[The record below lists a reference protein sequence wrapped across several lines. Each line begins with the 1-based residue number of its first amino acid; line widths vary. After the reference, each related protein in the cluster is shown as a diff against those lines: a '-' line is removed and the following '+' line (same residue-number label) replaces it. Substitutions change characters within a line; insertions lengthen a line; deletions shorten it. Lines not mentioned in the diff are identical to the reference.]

1 MIIDSRYEV
10 LESLG
15 TGIWATVYKVKDIRT
30 GNIYALKYFQQI
42 SANELYEKFTPE
54 DMHHITKIEHPNLIH
69 VKDFGN
75 IEDRIYYICE
85 YFEGRSLKNFPFKI
99 NQIDLFYELVV
110 QICYALHALH
120 SHGIT
125 HKDLKPENI
134 LYRINENGLQV
145 KVADF
150 GFTKV
155 TLQEKNRHLTSSLP
169 YIAPEVF
176 LGEQANKSSDYYSLG
191 VILYWLT
198 TGSYPF
204 SIDTISSLI
213 SGKQQHFFPKSAREL
228 NPSIP
233 LELEKM
239 LLKFLSKNPEERFNK
254 AGQVIKY
261 INSTQLTQYPFS
273 REWSIVNNLRFN
285 SYIVRD
291 RYSHMLTGYLPS
303 IREGNGK
310 TVAIIGNAGLGKNN
324 LLSLFKYHLLNGS
337 VYLFDYACGPKTLHP
352 FYALIKEFHE
362 FKAMS
367 DKEFAKDLE
376 TISPNFSEYLYKS
389 KESVS
394 SIYKSDDDLKADFES
409 AKNYVVHL
417 SEDKPLV
424 FIIRNCQYLTQH
436 TIDFINYLSVEIREQ
451 RILLVLSFSDFT
463 KVPLL
468 KNGALIKVQPL
479 TVTETQN
486 YIHKLVQIEPPK
498 EFVEELWNRC
508 AGNPGMIRDLM
519 IALTQEGHILKN
531 GRFKFDYNVSN
542 YRMKSNLLM
551 QIHNRLIHLKT
562 ENLRLLKTLACVETP
577 LTNEL
582 ITFVLG
588 LDEKQV
594 FFLINDA
601 VNNDILIKANDSYRF
616 TFKEAKT
623 RLLKNMP
630 LKTRK
635 EISRRVIDYFETI
648 NTNDPKV
655 CLGVIAN
662 AKVTGDLL
670 CMRKYRLRLYN
681 RFDSDYEQDE
691 AFKEIVRVLEIDF
704 DLGGKLPEHLFMSD
718 LNLLLNKITVSAD
731 VSHVYNLLPKFMKL
745 PNIFEK
751 YLVISM
757 IYFNAEEY
765 NKAIENLEK
774 AEELVVTG
782 RQMGLVTIVLSHAYS
797 RLGKT
802 REVIKHLERLKGYPL
817 SIPLKIYYSD
827 RMSVYLSRMGKSRE
841 AVELLEN
848 CYMNLPPIHD
858 TVAFFRL
865 ASLHNNLGIFYEE
878 INVMDEAFDHLSQAR
893 SILETYKIKR
903 LLSLV
908 YNNIGDIYLRQG
920 DINKAIELFN
930 MALDNSEKL
939 GNKMTKT
946 QAMLNLGE
954 SYLKMGDFKAAGQY
968 LERAKTFSLKTENNL
983 FYASIM
989 NNIALMKSKTAPL
1002 KDFTEF
1008 LFNLQPNLLEG
1019 KIEELTPAVK
1029 TYFYYLISTG
1039 QASKIMPLVK
1049 NNAKIDFN
1057 KTKNEEFY
1065 YNLLSMIAESEGNYQ
1080 EAEQYLESALVYVKK
1095 HNNFYAT
1102 TIFYCNKARIL
1113 INKGKYLEA
1122 KELLLQVRTHCEE
1135 FGFKYWSVKAD
1146 MLEAQLHLATA
1157 DIPIR
1162 LVLRSLRKA
1171 YQEAKVNKYL
1181 FLELNILAMLVQI
1194 YSQKQAGKYAAQ
1206 YFKLLKNKLD
1216 IIIDGAEVEVS
1227 NFFKKHYFYRKKYL
1241 TDLNFVEIKPRKKQ
1255 DKESLV
1261 EQLYDLLRLSNVT
1274 RIRFFVEKA
1283 LKETISPAHFAIYL
1297 IDNNNDLTSFM
1308 EYQCEELISSSVKIP
1323 EYIYNSIF
1331 NNDIQTVNIKGMH
1344 YLFVPLIIKSAK
1356 IGCLVIADE
1365 GELNYQKHE
1374 LMMMKALKL
1383 HLTAILVRVQEYS
1396 EMKQNRDL
1404 ITKLMFAS
1412 QEMMGIIDVSKLN
1425 LSLLSWCIDFTGASR
1440 GFLLKKTFDGSL
1452 EIDLALDSS
1461 KKFLNSNEHVSHDV
1475 ITDVQSQKKEYY
1487 HHINQNE
1494 KKFKMNQDQDELV
1507 VQTVYAAP
1515 ILQKNNEIYGIVY
1528 LDNYLDSS
1536 SRLNI
1541 HQDMMKLLLMQ
1552 ISAAIQN
1559 SLQYENLVQRN
1570 IALGNLEKAKDCFAG
1585 IVSHELITPLTK
1597 LNSQVNRLKSK
1608 MYHSE
1613 EEKATLLEKA
1623 DDNIGH
1629 LTRTT
1634 ESIMTLHRYN
1644 TLSKLQL
1651 TSNNLSEFSSHITEE
1666 AELISKS
1673 RKMIVKSTIEENLP
1687 DVYFNWEAMF
1697 TAVLNV
1703 INNSVRFTKDF
1714 GSIEV
1719 VIRRSTFQTEKINDQ
1734 QSIVFII
1741 RDNGKGMP
1749 QYEIDRIF
1757 TKFSELK
1764 DLYSHHSGTVQ
1775 YDSCGLGLGL
1785 SVTKRIV
1792 DLHHGKI
1799 WIKSEEDE
1807 GTVVNIALPMIKEMN
1822 TEEN

>member
-75 IEDRIYYICE
+75 IGDRIYYICE
-85 YFEGRSLKNFPFKI
+85 YFEGRSLKHFPFKA
-99 NQIDLFYELVV
+99 NQIDLFYDLIV
-110 QICYALHALH
+110 QVCYALHALH

-134 LYRINENGLQV
+134 LYRVDENGIQV
-145 KVADF
+145 KLADF

-169 YIAPEVF
+169 FIAPEVF

-204 SIDTISSLI
+204 SIDTITSLI

-228 NPSIP
+228 NSGLS
-233 LELEKM
+233 LEIEKM
-239 LLKFLSKNPEERFNK
+239 LLKFLSKNPEERFNR

-261 INSTQLTQYPFS
+261 INSIQLKQYPFS

-291 RYSHMLTGYLPS
+291 NYSHMLTGYLPS

-310 TVAIIGNAGLGKNN
+310 TVSIIGNAGLGKNN

-367 DKEFAKDLE
+367 DKEFTRDLAN
-376 TISPNFSEYLYKS
+376 ISPNFSEYLYKS
-389 KESVS
+389 KETVT
-394 SIYKSDDDLKADFES
+394 SIYKSPDELKSDFQS

-417 SEDKPLV
+417 SEEKPLV
-424 FIIRNCQYLTQH
+424 FIIRNCQYLTKQS
-436 TIDFINYLSVEIREQ
+436 IDFINYLSFEIREQ
-451 RILLVLSFSDFT
+451 KILLVLSFSDFT

-479 TVTETQN
+479 SINETRE
-486 YIHKLVQIEPPK
+486 YIQKLVEVQPPM

-519 IALTQEGHILKN
+519 IALAKEGHILKN
-531 GRFKFDYNVSN
+531 GKFKFDYDVSN
-542 YRMKSNLLM
+542 YKMKSNLLI
-551 QIHNRLIHLKT
+551 QIHNRLIHMKPD
-562 ENLRLLKTLACVETP
+562 NLELLKAIACIETP

-582 ITFVLG
+582 LTFVLG

-601 VNNDILIKANDSYRF
+601 VNNDILIKVNESYRF

-623 RLLKNMP
+623 RLLKKIP

-635 EISRRVIDYFETI
+635 EISQRVIDYFETI
-648 NTNDPKV
+648 KTNDPRV

-662 AKVTGDLL
+662 AKITGDLL
-670 CMRKYRLRLYN
+670 CMRKYRLRLYD
-681 RFDSDYEQDE
+681 RYDTEYEQDD
-691 AFKEIVRVLEIDF
+691 AFKEIVKVLEIDF
-704 DLGGKLPEHLFMSD
+704 DLAGRLPEHLFMSD

-731 VSHVYNLLPKFMKL
+731 VSQVYDLLPQFKKL
-745 PNIFEK
+745 DEIFEK

-757 IYFNAEEY
+757 VYFNAEEY
-765 NKAIENLEK
+765 NKAIQYLLK
-774 AEELVVTG
+774 ADELVVTG

-802 REVIKHLERLKGYPL
+802 REAQKQLDRLKGYEL
-817 SIPLKIYYSD
+817 SIPLKIYYAD
-827 RMSVYLSRMGKSRE
+827 RKSVQLSRSGKPRE

-858 TVAFFRL
+858 NVAFFRL

-878 INVMDEAFDHLSQAR
+878 LNVMDEAFDHLSQAR

-903 LLSLV
+903 LLSLI

-920 DINKAIELFN
+920 DISKAIELFN

-954 SYLKMGDFKAAGQY
+954 SYLKAGDFKSASQA
-968 LERAKTFSLKTENNL
+968 LERAKSFSLKTENKL
-983 FYASIM
+983 FYTSIM
-989 NNIALMKSKTAPL
+989 NNIALLKSKTAPL
-1002 KDFTEF
+1002 KEFTDFLYSLEPS
-1008 LFNLQPNLLEG
+1008 LIEG
-1019 KIEELTPAVK
+1019 KIDALNPAIK
-1029 TYFYYLISTG
+1029 TYFYYLASTG
-1039 QASKIMPLVK
+1039 QADRIMPLIK

-1065 YNLLSMIAESEGNYQ
+1065 YNLLSMIFEAEGNYV
-1080 EAEQYLESALVYVKK
+1080 EAEQQLNSALVYVKK
-1095 HNNFYAT
+1095 QNNYYAV
-1102 TIFYCNKARIL
+1102 TIFYCNMARIL
-1113 INKGKYLEA
+1113 IKSGKFLKAE
-1122 KELLLQVRTHCEE
+1122 ELLVQVRSYCKE
-1135 FGFKYWSVKAD
+1135 FGFIYWGVRAE
-1146 MLEAQLHLATA
+1146 MLEAQLNLATSET
-1157 DIPIR
+1157 PIR
-1162 LVLRSLRKA
+1162 IVLRDLRVTYQKA
-1171 YQEAKVNKYL
+1171 KTNRYI
-1181 FLELNILAMLVQI
+1181 FLELTTLAMLVQI
-1194 YSQKQAGKYAAQ
+1194 YSSLQATKNANQ
-1206 YFKLLKNKLD
+1206 YFKLMKSRID
-1216 IIIDGAEVEVS
+1216 VITESCDSEII
-1227 NFFKKHYFYRKKYL
+1227 NFYKKHYFYRKKYL
-1241 TDLNFVEIKPRKKQ
+1241 TELNFMEVAPRLQ
-1255 DKESLV
+1255 HDKESLV

-1274 RIRFFVEKA
+1274 RIKFFVEKA
-1283 LKETISPAHFAIYL
+1283 LKETISPSHFAIYL
-1297 IDNNNDLTSFM
+1297 IDKNNDLTAFM
-1308 EYQCEELISSSVKIP
+1308 EYQCTELISSSVKIP
-1323 EYIYNSIF
+1323 EYIYKSI
-1331 NNDIQTVNIKGMH
+1331 NNNAITTVNIKGMH

-1356 IGCLVIADE
+1356 IGCLVISDE
-1365 GELNYQKHE
+1365 GELNYQKIE
-1374 LMMMKALKL
+1374 LEMMQALKL
-1383 HLTAILVRVQEYS
+1383 HLTAILVRVQEYT
-1396 EMKQNRDL
+1396 EMRQNRDL
-1404 ITKLMFAS
+1404 ITKLMYAS
-1412 QEMMGIIDVSKLN
+1412 QEMMGIIDITKLN
-1425 LSLLSWCIDFTGASR
+1425 LSLLGWCIDFTGSSR
-1440 GFLLKKTFDGSL
+1440 GFLLKKTYDGTL
-1452 EIDLALDSS
+1452 EVDLALDSS
-1461 KKFLNSNEHVSHDV
+1461 KKFLSSNEMVSHDV
-1475 ITDVQSQKKEYY
+1475 IAEVQSHKKFYY

-1494 KKFKMNQDQDELV
+1494 QRFDLDYDLDEFV

-1515 ILQKNNEIYGIVY
+1515 ILIKNNEIYGIVY
-1528 LDNYLDSS
+1528 LDNFLDSS
-1536 SRLNI
+1536 TKLTVN
-1541 HQDMMKLLLMQ
+1541 QDMMKLLFMQ

-1559 SLQYENLVQRN
+1559 ALQYESLVQRN
-1570 IALGNLEKAKDCFAG
+1570 IALGNLENAKDCFAG

-1597 LNSQVNRLKSK
+1597 LNSEVNRLKNK
-1608 MYHSE
+1608 QYHSD
-1613 EEKATLLEKA
+1613 EEKEKLLLKA
-1623 DDNIGH
+1623 EENIGH

-1644 TLSKLQL
+1644 TVSTLKL
-1651 TSNNLSEFSSHITEE
+1651 TSNNLSEFCNHITEE

-1673 RKMIVKSTIEENLP
+1673 RKMIVKSTIEDNLP

-1697 TAVLNV
+1697 TAIMN
-1703 INNSVRFTKDF
+1703 IISNSVRYTKDF
-1714 GSIEV
+1714 GTIEI

-1764 DLYSHHSGTVQ
+1764 DLYSHHSGTIQ

-1785 SVTKRIV
+1785 SVTKQII

-1807 GTVVNIALPMIKEMN
+1807 GTVVNIALPMIKEMK
-1822 TEEN
+1822 TEDN